1 MTPEHRSRSPRWVTI
16 GLATREYA
24 ALRLE
29 IIAGPERGS
38 YHVSAE
44 DVPALLD
51 GEDPVPL
58 YRLRTRKGREVP
70 VEAGF
75 CYHAESGRMVIC
87 RFPSGFRAMLPVA
100 AVRAHYADPDANRP
114 TRIAA
119 PADELEPAPAEA
131 AA

>member
-1 MTPEHRSRSPRWVTI
+1 MPRPSER
-16 GLATREYA
+16 LAELGIVLPPVA
-24 ALRLE
+24 APV
-29 IIAGPERGS
+29 AA
-38 YHVSAE
+38 Y
-44 DVPALLD
+44 VPALLD

-70 VEAGF
+70 VEAGV

-114 TRIAA
+114 TRIAT

>member
-1 MTPEHRSRSPRWVTI
+1 MTFEHRSRSPRWVTI

-29 IIAGPERGS
+29 IITGPERGR
-38 YHVSAE
+38 YHVLAG

-58 YRLRTRKGREVP
+58 YRLRTRRGRQVP
-70 VEAGF
+70 VEAAF
-75 CYHAESGRMVIC
+75 CYHAGSGRVVVC

-100 AVRAHYADPDANRP
+100 ALRAHHADPGANKP

-119 PADELEPAPAEA
+119 PAGLLAPAPADVA
-131 AA
+131 A